1 MRSALSTQQRKE
13 FNIPTKDDL
22 GALGNR
28 INAETKQLHDQ
39 INTFVTMKFAI
50 ALRNQKVYRQGL
62 QAFYHIFRHIE
73 IALQREMEKDHEYS
87 QILKEIYKP
96 VLCRTEPLREDLMY
110 FYEGQSQKFENPILP
125 LQIEYAQY
133 ILESTKEK
141 PYLLLAY
148 MHVMYLAL
156 FAGVKILNSQVVKS
170 LRLFPKV
177 KGKSRDDALKKGTN
191 FFTIDVSDTEEL
203 RAIYKRD
210 YELQTRNNL
219 SEDIKLEIIEE
230 SKYIFEMTGR
240 IVKEIESHNMAK
252 LQTSV
257 TYQIKNS
264 AHYVIT
270 AILMLSV
277 CYFAK
282 NMVAHILLK

>member
-1 MRSALSTQQRKE
+1 MRSALSTQQCKE
-13 FNIPTKDDL
+13 FNIPAKDDL

-28 INAETKQLHDQ
+28 INAETKQIHDQ
-39 INTFVTMKFAI
+39 IDTFVTMKFAI
-50 ALRNQKVYRQGL
+50 ALRNQRVYRQGL

-73 IALQREMEKDHEYS
+73 IALEREMEKDHEYS
-87 QILKEIYKP
+87 QIIKDIYKP
-96 VLCRTEPLREDLMY
+96 VLCRTEPLRKDLMY
-110 FYEGQSQKFENPILP
+110 FYEGQPQKFENPILP
-125 LQIEYAQY
+125 LQIEYARY

-156 FAGVKILNSQVVKS
+156 FAGVKILNSQVMKS

-177 KGKSRDDALKKGTN
+177 KGKSRDDALKEGTN
-191 FFTIDVSDTEEL
+191 FFTIDVPDTEEL
-203 RAIYKRD
+203 RAVYKRD

-219 SEDIKLEIIEE
+219 SEDVKREIIEE

-240 IVKEIESHNMAK
+240 IVKEIEAHNMAK
-252 LQTSV
+252 LQSSV
-257 TYQIKNS
+257 TYQMKNS

-282 NMVAHILLK
+282 NMIAHMLLK